1 MLLIKYLDNN
11 KIAVSLD
18 TNSQKERNYYLNTMM
33 FTLKYSK
40 IDNKSFIFNYKDID
54 LLKKYFKEIKFINE
68 YTPPIY
74 NDMGKDM
81 KLQPYDYQKECI
93 WFIKNHLNSLLI
105 APCGSGKSCI
115 MIGAYLEAINNNIIK
130 GQGLIIVKASLKI
143 QWQKEVSKFS
153 DLTANVLKTYSD
165 RCSKFKNKIS
175 KASEQEKEDLIKEAD
190 DYFDEQFN
198 NADLLIANYETL
210 LDDNVLNKL
219 LNKNIEFIACDEIQY
234 SKSHTAK
241 RSKALYKLN
250 KAKVKVGATATPIT
264 KDPRDIYGIFK
275 FINPDLFGSYSSF
288 SKQYIK
294 FAGYGRIN
302 GFKNLDILKNNIK
315 NNLLVKTKEE
325 VSSQLP
331 KLNCIKKYCDLT
343 VNQIDMQEKIL
354 NELKELNDED
364 YAIRIKCK
372 SEAEALTNEKLQQIN
387 GKVMAL
393 QAFAQELADTPK
405 LLELSESDMAK
416 KYIADIN
423 ESPKLDLCLELIE
436 EILDSGEKVVIFSRF
451 ERMQSILTEA
461 INKRFKDIKISYI
474 NGSLSAEQR
483 YIEAYDKF
491 KDNKDYKIL
500 LCSDAG
506 AEGLN
511 LETAKYLIEYDLAS
525 SYAIQTQ
532 RQGRIQRA
540 SSSFSNITCY
550 QLIANNSWDEIA
562 LKIIKKKEDFDTNII
577 KDLI

>member
-1 MLLIKYLDNN
+1 
-11 KIAVSLD
+11 
-18 TNSQKERNYYLNTMM
+18 
-33 FTLKYSK
+33 
-40 IDNKSFIFNYKDID
+40 
-54 LLKKYFKEIKFINE
+54 
-68 YTPPIY
+68 
-74 NDMGKDM
+74 
-81 KLQPYDYQKECI
+81 
-93 WFIKNHLNSLLI
+93 
-105 APCGSGKSCI
+105 
-115 MIGAYLEAINNNIIK
+115 
-130 GQGLIIVKASLKI
+130 
-143 QWQKEVSKFS
+143 
-153 DLTANVLKTYSD
+153 
-165 RCSKFKNKIS
+165 
-175 KASEQEKEDLIKEAD
+175 
-190 DYFDEQFN
+190 
-198 NADLLIANYETL
+198 
-210 LDDNVLNKL
+210 
-219 LNKNIEFIACDEIQY
+219 
-234 SKSHTAK
+234 
-241 RSKALYKLN
+241 
-250 KAKVKVGATATPIT
+250 
-264 KDPRDIYGIFK
+264 
-275 FINPDLFGSYSSF
+275 
-288 SKQYIK
+288 
-294 FAGYGRIN
+294 
-302 GFKNLDILKNNIK
+302 
-315 NNLLVKTKEE
+315 
-325 VSSQLP
+325 
-331 KLNCIKKYCDLT
+331 
-343 VNQIDMQEKIL
+343 MQEKIL

-562 LKIIKKKEDFDTNII
+562 LKIIKKKEDFDANII